1 MGYTP
6 WGHTELDTINA
17 TFHTARTPWLHVGH
31 SGSVCWMLVSGLQ
44 GPTRDKPVPQ
54 KEGLL
59 AILLAPSLLLATRG
73 LGDVGLGKD
82 AGRDTSTGRRSS
94 VVPAG
99 ESRDAVGTQSSQ

>member
-1 MGYTP
+1 M
-6 WGHTELDTINA
+6 LDVN
-17 TFHTARTPWLHVGH
+17 FRGLHRISLFPRRKG
-31 SGSVCWMLVSGLQ
+31 CF
-44 GPTRDKPVPQ
+44 
-54 KEGLL
+54 

-82 AGRDTSTGRRSS
+82 TGRDTSIGRRFL